1 MLMLNFFGDTVD
13 TRNMTRFKLVGTKGA
28 SIDVNSDAVKSFI
41 QKMKD
46 KNITIDPTITVFE
59 AMFTDLPGKVS
70 RAYLPIEKYLPP
82 QTKRNAMSG
91 GFVDDESLAPQYG
104 RSYET
109 MKKFLKALYDN
120 GITILA
126 GTDGGIVQHE
136 LEVYSECGIPNYDV
150 LRMATYFPAKE
161 YGLLDKYGTVAPGK
175 IANLIL
181 IDGDPK
187 KNIKDIRKIYL
198 TIKEGKI
205 YSPKRIYAAYGW
217 KYYY

>member
-1 MLMLNFFGDTVD
+1 VKKK
-13 TRNMTRFKLVGTKGA
+13 RN
-28 SIDVNSDAVKSFI
+28 SIDVKSDAVKRFI

-46 KNITIDPTITVFE
+46 KNIAIDPTITVFE
-59 AMFTDLPGKVS
+59 GMFTDLPGKVAK
-70 RAYLPIEKYLPP
+70 AYLPIEKYLPS

-91 GFVDDESLAPQYG
+91 GFVDDEALAPQYSK
-104 RSYET
+104 SYEV
-109 MKKFLKALYDN
+109 MKEFLKALYDN

-136 LEVYSECGIPNYDV
+136 LEVYSQCGIPNYDV

-161 YGLLDKYGTVAPGK
+161 YGLLDKYGTVAEGR

-187 KNIKDIRKIYL
+187 KNIKDIRKVYL